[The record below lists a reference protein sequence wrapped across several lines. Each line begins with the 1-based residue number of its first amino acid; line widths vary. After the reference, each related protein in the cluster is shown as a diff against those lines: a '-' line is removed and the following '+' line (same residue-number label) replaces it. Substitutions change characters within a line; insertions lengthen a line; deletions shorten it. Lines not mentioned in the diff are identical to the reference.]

1 MYFVSLWKVRWI
13 SVLALLGGLWSQPC
27 RVATLSD
34 VQFNY
39 IRLEVASLSMEAS
52 RLERINDIVE
62 NNCLSTAQLKDLLW
76 LLDHESTRLEVIRK
90 AADRVYNPY
99 LLPEVLQELFT
110 TESGQRAYEKWLR
123 EWQRK
128 RQKD

>member
-1 MYFVSLWKVRWI
+1 MRWV
-13 SVLALLGGLWSQPC
+13 SVLGLLGALWSQPC

-39 IRLEVASLSMEAS
+39 IRMEVASLSMEAS

-90 AADRVYNPY
+90 AANRVYNSH
-99 LLPEVLQELFT
+99 LLPEALQELFT
-110 TESGQRAYEKWLR
+110 TESGQRAYEKWLK

-128 RQKD
+128 REKD

>member
-1 MYFVSLWKVRWI
+1 MHFVSLWKVRWV
-13 SVLALLGGLWSQPC
+13 SVLALLGGLWSQTC

-39 IRLEVASLSMEAS
+39 IRMEVASLSMEAS

-90 AADRVYNPY
+90 AANRVYNSH
-99 LLPEVLQELFT
+99 LLPEALQELFT
-110 TESGQRAYEKWLR
+110 TESGQRAYEKWLK

-128 RQKD
+128 KEKD

>member
-1 MYFVSLWKVRWI
+1 MRWLSI
-13 SVLALLGGLWSQPC
+13 IALLGALWAQSC

-39 IRLEVASLSMEAS
+39 IRMEVASLSMEAS
-52 RLERINDIVE
+52 RLERINDIIAQ
-62 NNCLSTAQLKDLLW
+62 NCFSTAQLKDLLW

-90 AADRVYNPY
+90 AADRVYNPH
-99 LLPEVLQELFT
+99 LLPDELRELFLS
-110 TESGQRAYEKWLR
+110 ESGQRAYEKWLQ

-128 RQKD
+128 KDKK

>member
-1 MYFVSLWKVRWI
+1 MHWLSFL
-13 SVLALLGGLWSQPC
+13 LLLGAIWAQPC

-39 IRLEVASLSMEAS
+39 IRMEVASLSMEAS
-52 RLERINDIVE
+52 RLERINDIISQ
-62 NNCLSTAQLKDLLW
+62 NCISTAQLKDLLW

-90 AADRVYNPY
+90 AVDRVYNPN
-99 LLPEVLQELFT
+99 LLPEELRELFL
-110 TESGQRAYEKWLR
+110 TESGQRAYEKWLE

-128 RQKD
+128 KRK

>member
-1 MYFVSLWKVRWI
+1 MHFVSLWKVRWL
-13 SVLALLGGLWSQPC
+13 SSLALLGAFWAQPC

-52 RLERINDIVE
+52 RLERINEIVAQ
-62 NNCLSTAQLKDLLW
+62 NCLSAAQLKDLLW

-90 AADRVYNPY
+90 GADRVYNSH
-99 LLPEVLQELFT
+99 VLAEELKELFT
-110 TESGQRAYEKWLR
+110 TESGQRAFEKWLR

-128 RQKD
+128 KRTD

>member
-1 MYFVSLWKVRWI
+1 VHFVSLWKVRWV
-13 SVLALLGGLWSQPC
+13 SVLALLGGLWSQTC

-39 IRLEVASLSMEAS
+39 IRMEVASLSMEAS

-90 AADRVYNPY
+90 AANRVYNSH
-99 LLPEVLQELFT
+99 LLPEALQELFT
-110 TESGQRAYEKWLR
+110 TESGQRAYEKWLK

-128 RQKD
+128 KEKD